1 MTDKKALRAAEKQRR
16 AQHDS
21 VYWQRI
27 GDAALSTLREQ
38 LVLWPC
44 DHPIIAGYAA
54 LPGEPTLR
62 GLPGRS
68 AWPAVKGDDLVFR
81 ACEHEDLV
89 PGWRGILEP
98 PASAPLVV
106 PDLILVPGL
115 AFAPNGDRLG
125 RGKGFYD
132 RYLSGSKALTIGITD
147 QAGLRDQIPKASHDV
162 AVFVVLTEV
171 GAYEADNEERN
182 DGDGICGGRINF
194 RPGRWTVRRLEQ
206 GENAIRRG

>member
-16 AQHDS
+16 AQQDS

-27 GDAALSTLREQ
+27 GDAAVSMLREQ
-38 LVLWPC
+38 LALWLC
-44 DHPIIAGYAA
+44 DQPIIAGFAA
-54 LPGEPTLR
+54 LPGEPILR
-62 GLPGRS
+62 DLPGRS
-68 AWPAVKGDDLVFR
+68 AWPAVEGDDLVFR
-81 ACEHEDLV
+81 ACGREDLV
-89 PGWRGILEP
+89 PGRWGIFEP

-132 RYLSGSKALTIGITD
+132 RYLSGSKALTLGITD

-182 DGDGICGGRINF
+182 DGDGICGGRFNF
-194 RPGRWTVRRLEQ
+194 RPRCWTVRRLEQ
-206 GENAIRRG
+206 GENTVR